1 MPPLAASLREH
12 NVSAFIELVIL
23 PAVLPWLVVLL
34 AGRIE
39 ARLDSL
45 QPWMKQR
52 CIDDSIIDG
61 NSA

>member
-1 MPPLAASLREH
+1 M
-12 NVSAFIELVIL
+12 SAFIELVIL
-23 PAVLPWLVVLL
+23 PAVLPWLAVLL